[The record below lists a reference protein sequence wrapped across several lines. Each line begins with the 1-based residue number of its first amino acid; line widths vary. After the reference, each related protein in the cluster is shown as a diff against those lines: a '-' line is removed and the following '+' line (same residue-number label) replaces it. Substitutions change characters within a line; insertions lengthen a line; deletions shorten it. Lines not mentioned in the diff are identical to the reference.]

1 MNSTMKKITP
11 KNDIVF
17 KKIFG
22 TKGNEGILKDFL
34 EAILDIKIDSLELD
48 LNTEFL
54 PEFISGKKS
63 RVDVRTKLSDGTE
76 VNIEMQVDVSKYSD
90 KRCLQHWS
98 RIYNNNIE
106 EGEDY
111 KNLRKTICIWILDGK
126 IYDEFEDIDSKWRI
140 MNEKYGLKNHFN
152 ELEIHIIELK
162 KLRNSAK
169 LKESKKNFWLWF
181 IDHTNEELVN
191 MGSVTNEMIKE
202 AREQL
207 AKIQSNRELME
218 RIRLEEAYEMDYN
231 TGINNARRE
240 GEVEGERKAKEET
253 AKKMLELGADIDFI
267 VKATGLTK
275 EEIES
280 LIKK

>member
-1 MNSTMKKITP
+1 MNYTMKKITP

-34 EAILDIKIDSLELD
+34 ESILDIEIDSLGLD

-111 KNLRKTICIWILDGK
+111 KNLCRTICIWILDGQ

-231 TGINNARRE
+231 TGINDARR
-240 GEVEGERKAKEET
+240 EGERKAKEEM
-253 AKKMLELGADIDFI
+253 AKKMIELGVDIEI
-267 VKATGLTK
+267 IEKTTGLKK
-275 EEIES
+275 EEIEK
-280 LIKK
+280 LK

>member
-34 EAILDIKIDSLELD
+34 EAILDIEIDSLTLD

-54 PEFISGKKS
+54 PEFLDGKKS
-63 RVDVRTKLSDGTE
+63 RVDVRTRLADGSD

-90 KRCLQHWS
+90 KRCLQHWC
-98 RIYNNNIE
+98 RIYNNNIKKS
-106 EGEDY
+106 EDY

-207 AKIQSNRELME
+207 AKIQSNEELME

-231 TGINNARRE
+231 TGINNARIE
-240 GEVEGERKAKEET
+240 GKKEAQIET
-253 AKKMLELGADIDFI
+253 AKKMLQKGMA
-267 VKATGLTK
+267 V
-275 EEIES
+275 EEIEELTGLS
-280 LIKK
+280 KSEIEALKN